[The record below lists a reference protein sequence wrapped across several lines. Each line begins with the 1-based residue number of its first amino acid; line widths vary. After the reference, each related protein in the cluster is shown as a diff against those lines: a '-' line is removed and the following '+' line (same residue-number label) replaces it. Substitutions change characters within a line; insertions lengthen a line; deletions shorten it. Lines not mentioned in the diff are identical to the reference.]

1 MALTDKIQQEFNALE
16 KDLTALNSHALHRLR
31 LQAIGAFNNLGIPGN
46 RHEEWK
52 YTNIKTKLP
61 ESITLLPSPSNGAPA
76 YHGFDKIAATKLVF
90 VNGNFSKELSGIKQE
105 AGISVTSLKE
115 AYSVHK
121 DLVDKHYGKLVQY
134 SEEHFAALNTAFA
147 TDGAFILV
155 KRNAVIEQPV
165 FIIHLFNNADNFTQS
180 RNLIIAEE
188 GSSLTLVEDFQS
200 SGSASFFNHVSE
212 IFVEANA
219 SVTITKLQTETVNA
233 TGVYTLEAQIGR
245 DARFTCNT
253 FTFEGKLIRNNLNAR
268 LSGQNAE
275 AHLNGLYYGTKDS
288 LIDNHLLVDHI
299 VPNCQSNQLY
309 KGILDDEATGVFN
322 GKIFVKQDAQ
332 KTNAFQSSKGILLSP
347 NASINSKPQ
356 LEIFADDVKC
366 SHGAAIGQLN
376 ENAVFYLRARGIPQE
391 EAKAMLTFA
400 FANEIIETLQS
411 EDIKAY
417 LTEILRKRL
426 NISL

>member
-16 KDLTALNSHALHRLR
+16 KDLTALNSDALHRLR

-61 ESITLLPSPSNGAPA
+61 ESITLLPSAGSSAPA
-76 YHGFDKIAATKLVF
+76 YHSFDKIATTKLVF
-90 VNGNFSKELSGIKQE
+90 VNGNFSKELSDIKPETGI
-105 AGISVTSLKE
+105 IINSLKE
-115 AYSVHK
+115 AYSTHK

-155 KRNAVIEQPV
+155 KRNTVIEQPV
-165 FIIHLFNNADNFTQS
+165 FIIHLFNNADTFTQS

-188 GSSLTLVEDFQS
+188 GSGLTFVEDFQS
-200 SGSASFFNHVSE
+200 SGSAAFFNHVSE

-275 AHLNGLYYGTKDS
+275 AHLNGLYYGTGDS

-347 NASINSKPQ
+347 TASINSKPQ

-376 ENAVFYLRARGIPQE
+376 ENAVFYLRARGIPEE

>member
-1 MALTDKIQQEFNALE
+1 MALNEKIATEFTALE
-16 KDLTALNSHALHRLR
+16 GGLTALNSEALHQLR
-31 LQAIGAFNNLGIPGN
+31 LQAISAFNALGIPST

-61 ESITLLPSPSNGAPA
+61 ETITLLPAAAGSTAA
-76 YHGFDKIAATKLVF
+76 YHKFANVNACKLVF
-90 VNGNFSKELSGIKQE
+90 VNGNFSKELSSITEE
-105 AGISVTSLKE
+105 AGLIVSSLKE
-115 AYSVHK
+115 AYTAHKSV
-121 DLVDKHYGKLVQY
+121 VEKHYGKLIKY
-134 SEEHFAALNTAFA
+134 NEEHFAALNTAFA
-147 TDGAFILV
+147 TDGAFIQV
-155 KRNAVIEQPV
+155 KRNTKVNQPV
-165 FIIHLFNNADNFTQS
+165 FIIHLFTTTESFTQS
-180 RNLIIAEE
+180 RNLIVAEE
-188 GSSLTLVEDFQS
+188 GSEITLVEDFQC

-212 IFVEANA
+212 IVIADNA
-219 SVTITKLQTETVNA
+219 SVNITKLQTETANA
-233 TGVYTLEAQIGR
+233 TGVYTLEAEINR

-268 LSGQNAE
+268 LAGQNAE
-275 AHLNGLYYGTKDS
+275 AHLNGLYYGTGDS

-309 KGILDDEATGVFN
+309 KGILDNEASGVFN
-322 GKIFVKQDAQ
+322 GKIFVKPDAQ

-347 NASINSKPQ
+347 TASINSKPQ

-376 ENAVFYLRARGIPQE
+376 EAAVFYLRARGIPAD

-400 FANEIIETLQS
+400 FANEIIETLQN

-417 LTEILRKRL
+417 LSEILRKRL